1 MQAHF
6 TDSDWQLQLISLF
19 CWLDDGFTRRGW
31 DALCMRFSNHH
42 KPLFTDAE
50 VLAVYLF
57 ARLRGHHMITQAH
70 RFAADFLAA
79 FFPLLPNYS
88 AFVDRL
94 ERLLA
99 PLERALEELTDQ
111 VEPSLFTHKIID
123 SCPIVVASS
132 KRAGRAKVAAD
143 LASPGW
149 CSSKSQYYYGIKL
162 HLLAHASKGQMPIP
176 MMAGVS
182 AAREADIR
190 AISALEGSL
199 EPSELYAD
207 LAYQSQTHS
216 KALEQVG
223 VELKT
228 PRKKT
233 KGSYH
238 FEGKCAASRAVS
250 SKRQPIESFFAWL
263 QEKTHFQN
271 AHRVRST
278 QGLLIFVW
286 SSLLVGMLLLCST
299 PD

>member
-1 MQAHF
+1 MPSKLN
-6 TDSDWQLQLISLF
+6 DLEWPLQLISLF
-19 CWLDDGFTRRGW
+19 CWVDDGFEQRGW
-31 DALCMRFSNHH
+31 DALCLRFSSHDC
-42 KPLFTDAE
+42 PEFCDAE
-50 VLAVYLF
+50 VLTVYLF
-57 ARLRGHHMITQAH
+57 ARLRGQHPIKSAH
-70 RFAADFLAA
+70 RFALDFLRAY
-79 FFPLLPNYS
+79 FPKLPKYS

-94 ERLLA
+94 HRLLA
-99 PLERALEELTDQ
+99 PLERALEELTDH
-111 VEPSLFTHKIID
+111 VVPSLLTHQIID

-132 KRAGRAKVAAD
+132 KRAGRAKVASE

-162 HLLAHASKGQMPIP
+162 HLLTQATKGQMPIP
-176 MMAGVS
+176 VMAGVS

-190 AISALEGSL
+190 ALSALEGTL
-199 EPSELYAD
+199 EPSQLYAD

-233 KGSYH
+233 HGSYH
-238 FEGKCAASRAVS
+238 FEGGCAASRAVS